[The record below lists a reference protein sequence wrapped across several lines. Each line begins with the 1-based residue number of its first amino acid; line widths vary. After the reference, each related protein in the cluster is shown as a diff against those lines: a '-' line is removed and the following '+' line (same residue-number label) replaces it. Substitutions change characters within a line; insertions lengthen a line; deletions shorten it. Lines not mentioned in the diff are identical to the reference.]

1 MITAACMCDAQT
13 WGAAT
18 AQLISMSMSAMLI
31 SKYVATL
38 KIPQVGAGCLS
49 AAYLGL
55 TRLADQLL

>member
-13 WGAAT
+13 LDAAT

-31 SKYVATL
+31 SNSTL
-38 KIPQVGAGCLS
+38 QIPQVGAGCLS

-55 TRLADQLL
+55 TWLADQLL